1 MFLPESGAPC
11 PPFPYVT
18 LGVPPSRSIRTLSR
32 VVLLSGTAEPGTCP
46 PPLLHHV
53 CLYSFSLSL
62 SQFQSTEST
71 LLNMSD
77 EEETD
82 YSQTEGES
90 EQSEEEVEDDVDDE
104 EDSDEDDEDDVDDEE
119 DEDLPHLDGYLEGY
133 NRGYRDALR
142 ENYPSD
148 DSQTEGE
155 SEQSEEESDYGEEE
169 VGDGE
174 DQDQTEPESEEEYQV
189 ERPHSP
195 DTCRRR
201 CKTRCRF
208 PVRS

>member
-1 MFLPESGAPC
+1 MFLPNSGAPR
-11 PPFPYVT
+11 PPFPYVI
-18 LGVPPSRSIRTLSR
+18 LGPSRSIRT
-32 VVLLSGTAEPGTCP
+32 
-46 PPLLHHV
+46 
-53 CLYSFSLSL
+53 LYSFSLSL

-174 DQDQTEPESEEEYQV
+174 DQDQTEPKSEEEYQV

-208 PVRS
+208 PARS